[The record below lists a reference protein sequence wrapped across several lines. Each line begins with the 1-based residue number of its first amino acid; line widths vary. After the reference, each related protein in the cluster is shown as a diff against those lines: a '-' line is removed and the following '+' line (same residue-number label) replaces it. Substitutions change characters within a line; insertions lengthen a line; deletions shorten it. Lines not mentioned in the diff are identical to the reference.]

1 MAQEFSFDVVSEV
14 DLQNADNAVNTANR
28 ELQTRFDFKGS
39 VSRID
44 LDKKE
49 NKITILSDNEGKLK
63 GVIDILQN
71 RMIKQG
77 ISLKALDFQKIE
89 PAEGGTVRQVAK
101 VSQGIPSDKA
111 KEMVRV
117 LKDAKLKVNA
127 SIQGEQLRVTGK
139 SKDDLQAA
147 MALLRGGDFGP
158 PVQFKNFR

>member
-101 VSQGIPSDKA
+101 VAQGIPSEKA
-111 KEMVRV
+111 KEMVRA

>member
-1 MAQEFSFDVVSEV
+1 VAQEFSFDVVSEV

-28 ELQTRFDFKGS
+28 GLQTRFDFKGS

-44 LDKKE
+44 LDKKD
-49 NKITILSDNEGKLK
+49 NKITILSNNESKLK
-63 GVIDILQN
+63 SVIDILQN
-71 RMIKQG
+71 RLIKQG

-101 VSQGIPSDKA
+101 VAQGIPSDKA
-111 KEMVRV
+111 KDMVRA
-117 LKDAKLKVNA
+117 LKDAKLKVNP